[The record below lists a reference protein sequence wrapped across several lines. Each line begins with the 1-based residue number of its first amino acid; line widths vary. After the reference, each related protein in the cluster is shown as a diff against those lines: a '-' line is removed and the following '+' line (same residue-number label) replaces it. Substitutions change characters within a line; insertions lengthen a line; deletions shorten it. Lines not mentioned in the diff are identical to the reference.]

1 MAKGTFTGTAA
12 SAVLV
17 AADVNRDTLLI
28 QKTNAT
34 TVALGIGEAAVA
46 GNGIQLV
53 NIGDVA
59 ILRGAAAR
67 AAIYVIGNGG
77 TGTYQDGDV
86 EVRPGPYI
94 AAG

>member
-1 MAKGTFTGTAA
+1 MAKGNFTATAS
-12 SAVLV
+12 SAVIV

-34 TVALGIGEAAVA
+34 TIALGIGEAAEA
-46 GNGIQLV
+46 GKGIQLI
-53 NIGDVA
+53 NSGDVA
-59 ILRGAAAR
+59 VLRGAAAR
-67 AAIYVIGNGG
+67 AAIYAIGNGG

-86 EVRPGPYI
+86 EVRPGPYV